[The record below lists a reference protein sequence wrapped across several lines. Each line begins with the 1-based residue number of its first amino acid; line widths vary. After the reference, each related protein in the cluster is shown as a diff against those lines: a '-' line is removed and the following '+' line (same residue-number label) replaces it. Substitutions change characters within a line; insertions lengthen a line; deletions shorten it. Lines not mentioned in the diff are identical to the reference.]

1 MWLTSYD
8 LDPAWGP
15 VEVEL
20 ARRAS
25 IGERADLAWSVLNPA
40 LPTERGGH
48 SRVLLGARHQGDSV
62 WREPTRWP
70 MHVYVCL
77 PVDGVEE
84 ASNFT
89 RDQVTIEYWGLLHQ
103 TREQAELDTY

>member
-1 MWLTSYD
+1 
-8 LDPAWGP
+8 
-15 VEVEL
+15 
-20 ARRAS
+20 
-25 IGERADLAWSVLNPA
+25 
-40 LPTERGGH
+40 
-48 SRVLLGARHQGDSV
+48 
-62 WREPTRWP
+62 